1 MTEIAPPLV
10 LAVNGIAPRIAPDV
24 FIAPG
29 AVVVGDVEIG
39 PGSSVWFNATIRGDV
54 APVRI
59 GARSNVQE
67 GAVLH
72 VDRDCPCVVGDDV
85 TIGHRAIVHG
95 TTVGNGVTVGMG
107 SILLS
112 RSRIGDRAIVAAGA
126 VVAEGA
132 EVAAGALVM
141 GIPAREKRILE
152 EERQLASVAS
162 AAGYVANA
170 ARFKETLADVTALWR
185 AQQNGDDGDGG

>member
-1 MTEIAPPLV
+1 MTELPRPLV
-10 LAVNGIAPRIAPDV
+10 LAVNGISPRIAPDV

-39 PGSSVWFNATIRGDV
+39 PGSSVWFHAAIRGDV
-54 APVRI
+54 APIRI

-72 VDRDCPCVVGDDV
+72 VDPDAPCIVGDDV

-112 RSRIGDRAIVAAGA
+112 RSKIGDRAIVAAGA
-126 VVAEGA
+126 VVAEGS
-132 EVAAGALVM
+132 EVAPGALVM
-141 GIPAREKRILE
+141 GVPAREKRILD
-152 EERQLASVAS
+152 EERQLRSVAG
-162 AAGYVANA
+162 ATGYVQNA
-170 ARFKETLADVTALWR
+170 ARFKATLADVTDAWR
-185 AQQNGDDGDGG
+185 AQQNGDDDSGG

>member
-1 MTEIAPPLV
+1 MSELTPPIV
-10 LAVNGIAPRIAPDV
+10 LAVNGISPRIAPDV

-29 AVVVGDVEIG
+29 AAVVGDVEIG
-39 PGSSVWFNATIRGDV
+39 PGSSVWFNAVIRGDV

-59 GARSNVQE
+59 GSRSNVQD

-72 VDRDCPCVVGDDV
+72 VDPNCPCIVGDDV

-112 RSRIGDRAIVAAGA
+112 RSRIGERAVVAAGA

-132 EVAAGALVM
+132 EVAPGALVM
-141 GIPAREKRILE
+141 GVPAKEKRILD

-162 AAGYVANA
+162 AGGYVDNA
-170 ARFKETLADVTALWR
+170 GRFKETLADVAEAWQ
-185 AQQNGDDGDGG
+185 AQQSGDETDGG

>member
-1 MTEIAPPLV
+1 MTDLAPPLV
-10 LAVNGIAPRIAPDV
+10 LAVNGISPKIAPDV

-39 PGSSVWFNATIRGDV
+39 PGSSVWFQAAIRGDV

-59 GARSNVQE
+59 GARTNVQE

-72 VDRDCPCVVGDDV
+72 VDRDAPCIVGDDV

-112 RSRIGDRAIVAAGA
+112 RSRIGDRAVVAAGA
-126 VVAEGA
+126 VVSEGT
-132 EVAAGALVM
+132 EVAPGALVM
-141 GIPAREKRILE
+141 GVPAREKRILE
-152 EERQLASVAS
+152 EERQLASVAG
-162 AAGYVANA
+162 ATGYVENA
-170 ARFKETLADVTALWR
+170 ARFKATLADVTAAWR